1 MRKALVVE
9 ATGAV
14 ENIVTIAVPR
24 SWRASL
30 ARRIIQ
36 QALPEKKWLDLDT
49 GETITRAAV
58 PEIARWV
65 LHSPAH
71 GLRNRVG
78 PIVAFD
84 LLPPELIEGVRYWAR
99 VLDADDFLLTTDIVT
114 EPFSLNVADAP
125 GSDFAIDLAEVPFE
139 ISPGP
144 PPGYQFIDDDG
155 TAQIGGTWDGAQ
167 FVAKPPPD
175 PAVID
180 AIKALEAE
188 QLLDR
193 AVDAIFLNGH
203 WITMKAM
210 AGAEIVTGVAAID
223 AAIAAD
229 DRAAFNQFF
238 KDQVKAR
245 L

>member
-14 ENIVTIAVPR
+14 ENIIVLPDVP
-24 SWRASL
+24 
-30 ARRIIQ
+30 
-36 QALPEKKWLDLDT
+36 DT
-49 GETITRAAV
+49 DN
-58 PEIARWV
+58 PYQP
-65 LHSPAH
+65 S
-71 GLRNRVG
+71 
-78 PIVAFD
+78 
-84 LLPPELIEGVRYWAR
+84 EGHI
-99 VLDADDFLLTTDIVT
+99 L
-114 EPFSLNVADAP
+114 
-125 GSDFAIDLAEVPFE
+125 
-139 ISPGP
+139 
-144 PPGYQFIDDDG
+144 IDDDG
-155 TAQIGGTWDGAQ
+155 TAQIGGTWDGAL

-180 AIKALEAE
+180 AIKALEAG